1 MRRIHRVNA
10 ARSRQAPLH
19 AINSGMNL
27 NSVDLNLLAAFD
39 ALAKERNVTLAANRV
54 GLSQPAM
61 SNALARL
68 RRLFND
74 PLFVRT
80 VAGMQ
85 PTPYAQQLEEP
96 IARACELL
104 EAALRVDAGF
114 DPASTTRKTFNFYLS
129 EIGEIVFLPK
139 ILLGLQECAPAI
151 GVKVSRV
158 PEGGPHAAMEAGEV
172 DLAIGIFPGLKAGFY
187 QQRLYGDRFVCIA
200 RRQSGR
206 SRSALSLD
214 EYVGAAHAVVAST
227 GTGHDTAVERILWK
241 QRLHRRIAVTV
252 PHFMALPTIVAQ
264 TEAIATIP
272 SRMAAALR
280 WHPDID
286 VLDLPVPFPRMEIRQ
301 HWHERYHH
309 DAANKWLR
317 SLVARLLR
325 E

>member
-1 MRRIHRVNA
+1 
-10 ARSRQAPLH
+10 
-19 AINSGMNL
+19 MNL
-27 NSVDLNLLAAFD
+27 SSVDLNLLAAFD
-39 ALAKERNVTLAANRV
+39 ALAKERNVTLAANRL

-85 PTPYAQQLEEP
+85 PTPYAQQLQEP
-96 IARACELL
+96 ISRACELL
-104 EAALRVDAGF
+104 DAALRIDAGF
-114 DPASTTRKTFNFYLS
+114 DPATTTRKAFNFYLS
-129 EIGEIVFLPK
+129 EIGEVVFLPK
-139 ILLGLQECAPAI
+139 ILLGLQKRAP
-151 GVKVSRV
+151 GMVVKVSRV
-158 PEGGPHAAMEAGEV
+158 PENGPQAAMEAGEV

-200 RRQSGR
+200 RRRPGQVRKS
-206 SRSALSLD
+206 LSLE
-214 EYVGAAHAVVAST
+214 EYAGAAHAVVAST

-264 TEAIATIP
+264 TDAIATIP
-272 SRMAAALR
+272 ARMAAALQG
-280 WHPDID
+280 HANLE
-286 VLDLPVPFPRMEIRQ
+286 VLDTPVPFPRMEIRQ

-309 DAANKWLR
+309 DAANRWLR
-317 SLVARLLR
+317 ELMVELLK

>member
-1 MRRIHRVNA
+1 MNGDTAA
-10 ARSRQAPLH
+10 ARITDIIA
-19 AINSGMNL
+19 MNL
-27 NSVDLNLLAAFD
+27 SSVDLNLLAAFN
-39 ALAKERNVTLAANRV
+39 ALARERNVTLAANRL

-68 RRLFND
+68 RKLFND

-85 PTPYAQQLEEP
+85 PTPYAQQLEDP

-104 EAALRVDAGF
+104 EAALQIDAGF
-114 DPASTTRKTFNFYLS
+114 DPATTTRKAFTFYLS

-139 ILLGLQECAPAI
+139 ILIGLQQRAPGI
-151 GVKVSRV
+151 SVKVSRV
-158 PEGGPHAAMEAGEV
+158 PEHGPQAAMEAGEV

-200 RRQSGR
+200 RRGKTSR
-206 SRSALSLD
+206 RSALSLE
-214 EYVGAAHAVVAST
+214 EYVSAAHAVVAST

-264 TEAIATIP
+264 TDAIATIP
-272 SRMAAALR
+272 SRMAAALTGLTN
-280 WHPDID
+280 IE
-286 VLDLPVPFPRMEIRQ
+286 VLEAPVPFPRMEIRQ
-301 HWHERYHH
+301 HWHERFHH
-309 DAANKWLR
+309 DAANRWLR
-317 SLVARLLR
+317 ELINSLLR